1 MNDVYQIASRLT
13 AGTLDYNELPSK
25 GQRPKR
31 YTEKGSGLSK
41 DTKDTTKPNEIIR
54 AATGPYWE
62 SCRRT
67 TSDHQGVGLTLV
79 WAQRLDRESPKG
91 SLFFYTLDCAPSA
104 IGDLA
109 EMPRDWGQANATKA
123 QV

>member
-13 AGTLDYNELPSK
+13 AGTSAYNELPSK

-54 AATGPYWE
+54 ATTRPYGE

-67 TSDHQGVGLTLV
+67 RKRPSGSWPDLGL
-79 WAQRLDRESPKG
+79 G
-91 SLFFYTLDCAPSA
+91 SAP
-104 IGDLA
+104 
-109 EMPRDWGQANATKA
+109 
-123 QV
+123 